1 MLIDFIDKQH
11 ELLLLAEKMDWNYF
25 ENELLQFYSKVGITS
40 NPIRL
45 MVGLFAFK
53 TPLQSL

>member
-1 MLIDFIDKQH
+1 M
-11 ELLLLAEKMDWNYF
+11 LLAEKMDWNYF